1 MLRAKDA
8 EERESKER
16 DEARERADALAESVN
31 GRSTRLGSEEA
42 GSSSS
47 KKRRLETSDG
57 NGSSNGD
64 SSRRLTRSSAAQ
76 TSSGSDQQPRQPS
89 RLGEDVN
96 GAISVDDDDDND
108 DDADWNLDTERRS
121 PTKASNGAAAKA
133 NGSRSSSSKG
143 KNKELKDISATDVF
157 PCPMCTFSGTL
168 QALNRHLDT
177 PGACPTSDDP
187 SKKNGNGAGG
197 KGMSG
202 WFSKGSSSN
211 SGGPSAPLVKLKRP
225 QYQLLSEKALRKLC
239 EESGLTTTGH
249 RSLLEARHRRWID
262 LFNSD
267 LDASPAYRRGVGK
280 LKKEMREWEKGR
292 EREEA
297 EKARSKGV
305 STSTSSSSSSTTS
318 SSMGGHHASSAAPN
332 VGASEEERRAY
343 AHAQRDH
350 FKEIVEQARM
360 SHQKNKVV
368 HREELPTEDIGG
380 GGGSGSDGHGAE
392 ERAEVEGAQEKVE
405 GAEARDGHAE
415 SNVKTDV
422 ASAGAAEEGEEAM
435 VGQQHEAA
443 GGVQTEYQT
452 LPAATNAPA
461 PAP

>member
-1 MLRAKDA
+1 
-8 EERESKER
+8 
-16 DEARERADALAESVN
+16 
-31 GRSTRLGSEEA
+31 
-42 GSSSS
+42 
-47 KKRRLETSDG
+47 
-57 NGSSNGD
+57 
-64 SSRRLTRSSAAQ
+64 
-76 TSSGSDQQPRQPS
+76 
-89 RLGEDVN
+89 
-96 GAISVDDDDDND
+96 
-108 DDADWNLDTERRS
+108 
-121 PTKASNGAAAKA
+121 
-133 NGSRSSSSKG
+133 
-143 KNKELKDISATDVF
+143 
-157 PCPMCTFSGTL
+157 
-168 QALNRHLDT
+168 
-177 PGACPTSDDP
+177 
-187 SKKNGNGAGG
+187 
-197 KGMSG
+197 MSG
-202 WFSKGSSSN
+202 WFSKGASA
-211 SGGPSAPLVKLKRP
+211 GPSTPLVKLKRP

-305 STSTSSSSSSTTS
+305 STSTSSSSSTTS

-368 HREELPTEDIGG
+368 HREELPAEDNGG
-380 GGGSGSDGHGAE
+380 GGGSGGDGHGSAE
-392 ERAEVEGAQEKVE
+392 EKTEGEGAQEKAEGE
-405 GAEARDGHAE
+405 GAQDGQSE
-415 SNVKTDV
+415 SKTKTDV

-443 GGVQTEYQT
+443 GGVQAEHQT